1 MSKLDRWMPF
11 KFNRKSHEEK
21 KQEGQAATGQTGL
34 APAQQMAPWPFQ
46 SSLFSAPMQQLVQGV
61 FSDPFFREPFGR
73 FEQLDRWFGDF
84 SPQRFAPSVDVSED
98 GDALKVT
105 AELPGM
111 SKEDVKLQIDNDM
124 LVISGEKKSQSEN
137 KNEGAFRTE
146 RYYGYFQRAIPLP
159 EDGDPE
165 GQRQADRNQELRTT
179 QPSPSAPTSGPHR
192 PSAADGDVVVA
203 PLN

>member
-46 SSLFSAPMQQLVQGV
+46 SSLFSAPMQQLLQGV

-98 GDALKVT
+98 GNALKVT

-159 EDGDPE
+159 EDVSCE
-165 GQRQADRNQELRTT
+165 
-179 QPSPSAPTSGPHR
+179 SAE
-192 PSAADGDVVVA
+192 ANFKDGVLTVRFPKMETPKVKGKQIEIKS
-203 PLN
+203 